1 MAILQVNV
9 RPAVRFRSAANS
21 QRREQAD
28 ATINQTTKQRK
39 LQSTTGVTPDPAD
52 PIATLSTPGIV
63 LPSQYEPMTQ
73 QPLSQPASVWQKIVW
88 RLMPAT
94 TIGRALIS
102 ARERLDEA
110 GCDTASLDAQVILA
124 HVLDV
129 ERSWLFAHYEYK
141 LDADQATAYTDLIAR
156 RMNHEPVAYLVGRKE
171 FYGLEFC
178 VDPRVLIPRPETE
191 LLVDAV
197 LDYFSEDEDREV
209 AIADVGTGSG
219 AIALAVAHHA
229 PHARLFAIDLSSDA
243 LAVAAHNVERLDS
256 RGQVALLQGDLLAPL
271 PGPVNAI
278 VANLP
283 YISSNVYREL
293 DADVR
298 DFEPQLALE
307 AGPEGLDAI
316 TKLLQQV
323 NRYLLPE
330 GVIFLEIGHDQGRAV
345 RELAHRLLP
354 NARHISV
361 RQDYHGHDRL
371 VTIVP

>member
-9 RPAVRFRSAANS
+9 RPAVQFYDAANS
-21 QRREQAD
+21 QRREQTAATMHHEDRQINNLSTHRMTSDAAD
-28 ATINQTTKQRK
+28 HSVN
-39 LQSTTGVTPDPAD
+39 S
-52 PIATLSTPGIV
+52 STPGVV
-63 LPSQYEPMTQ
+63 LPAIYDSMTQ
-73 QPLSQPASVWQKIVW
+73 DSLPQRASVWQKVVW

-124 HVLDV
+124 HVLEV

-141 LDADQATAYTDLIAR
+141 LNAEQATAFTELIAR

-197 LDYFSEDEDREV
+197 LDYFSEDENNEI

-219 AIALAVAHHA
+219 AIALAIAHHA
-229 PHARLFAIDLSSDA
+229 PHARLFAIDLSHEA
-243 LAVAAHNVERLDS
+243 LAVAAHNVELLDT
-256 RGQVALLQGDLLAPL
+256 RGQVTLLQGDLLAPL

-283 YISSNVYREL
+283 YISSNVYPDL

-323 NRYLLPE
+323 NRYLRPE
-330 GVIFLEIGHDQGRAV
+330 GVIFLEIGYDQGRAV
-345 RELAHRLLP
+345 KELAHRLLP

>member
-9 RPAVRFRSAANS
+9 RPAVPFYGTVNS
-21 QRREQAD
+21 QRRELTV
-28 ATINQTTKQRK
+28 ATTHNENRQTNI
-39 LQSTTGVTPDPAD
+39 LSTHGMKPDPAD
-52 PIATLSTPGIV
+52 HRVNLSTPGVV
-63 LPSQYEPMTQ
+63 LPAIYDPMTHDSLPQ
-73 QPLSQPASVWQKIVW
+73 RASVWQKVVW

-102 ARERLDEA
+102 ARERIDEA

-124 HVLDV
+124 HVLEVD
-129 ERSWLFAHYEYK
+129 RSWLFAHYEYK
-141 LDADQATAYTDLIAR
+141 LNAEQATAFTELIAR

-197 LDYFSEDEDREV
+197 LDYFSEDEKTPI

-219 AIALAVAHHA
+219 VIALAIAHHA
-229 PHARLFAIDLSSDA
+229 PQAQIFAIDLSHDA
-243 LAVAAHNVERLDS
+243 LAVAAHNVERLDTRS
-256 RGQVALLQGDLLAPL
+256 QVTLLQGDLLSPL

-283 YISSNVYREL
+283 YISSNVYPDL

-323 NRYLLPE
+323 GRYLRPE

-345 RELAHRLLP
+345 KELAHRLLP
-354 NARHISV
+354 NARHVSV